1 MLGVVGPMV
10 CVLWFMNDAA
20 ESQALSARQSVLEA
34 YRGQLRL
41 VRDQVD
47 AYWRSRAVEL
57 EAQAGNAHDFA
68 RFIKAGFADSVVFLR
83 ADGSLVYPSP
93 AVAPFADSGSD
104 RADWR
109 QAQTAEDRRNWAMA
123 IGLYTNLAKSDPDV
137 SLAARAAQGEIRS
150 LLALQSGESGKRAA
164 IQAILESFSVG
175 RLVNALDLQ
184 GRMIAADEH
193 LFALHLMEPADPRR
207 ARARGRLIGWINNY
221 QSPMPSPQRLFLM
234 GELLGMGVKPDTFP
248 TYDAERLAARVL
260 EAEPLHA
267 GTGLEPTR
275 VPDLWKLS
283 GKEGRVIALLRTP
296 AVMASMRGLV
306 QPSAGAAFSVV
317 PPGEKAT
324 GESVAAGPMLAGWQ
338 VAFTLIDKRS
348 LDEAAGKRK
357 AAYLWVGYL
366 VVAALCLTG
375 LVVGQFFRRQ
385 LRLARLKTDL
395 VAAVSHEL
403 KTPLAS
409 MRLLVDSLLDDSEFD
424 PRKTREYLALIA
436 GENLRL
442 TRLIE
447 NFLTFSRLE
456 RNRQHFEFAP
466 VEVSTVME
474 TVRDALGER
483 FEHPGCHL
491 DIQVEQG
498 LPEVHADADALVT
511 VLINLLDNA
520 YKYTKDEKAIVL
532 RAFREGDSLAL
543 EVRDNGIGIAPRER
557 RRIFQRFYQVDRRLA
572 RETGGCGLGLA
583 IVDSIVRA
591 HSGRVN
597 VVSQPGEGSTFTV
610 LLPIRGTQQ
619 KAAA

>member
-1 MLGVVGPMV
+1 LAFTG
-10 CVLWFMNDAA
+10 
-20 ESQALSARQSVLEA
+20 
-34 YRGQLRL
+34 
-41 VRDQVD
+41 
-47 AYWRSRAVEL
+47 
-57 EAQAGNAHDFA
+57 
-68 RFIKAGFADSVVFLR
+68 R
-83 ADGSLVYPSP
+83 AD
-93 AVAPFADSGSD
+93 D
-104 RADWR
+104 
-109 QAQTAEDRRNWAMA
+109 
-123 IGLYTNLAKSDPDV
+123 
-137 SLAARAAQGEIRS
+137 
-150 LLALQSGESGKRAA
+150 
-164 IQAILESFSVG
+164 
-175 RLVNALDLQ
+175 
-184 GRMIAADEH
+184 
-193 LFALHLMEPADPRR
+193 
-207 ARARGRLIGWINNY
+207 
-221 QSPMPSPQRLFLM
+221 
-234 GELLGMGVKPDTFP
+234 
-248 TYDAERLAARVL
+248 
-260 EAEPLHA
+260 
-267 GTGLEPTR
+267 
-275 VPDLWKLS
+275 
-283 GKEGRVIALLRTP
+283 
-296 AVMASMRGLV
+296 
-306 QPSAGAAFSVV
+306 
-317 PPGEKAT
+317 
-324 GESVAAGPMLAGWQ
+324 
-338 VAFTLIDKRS
+338 FTQD
-348 LDEAAGKRK
+348 
-357 AAYLWVGYL
+357 
-366 VVAALCLTG
+366 
-375 LVVGQFFRRQ
+375 VGQFFRRQ